1 MKAVLLSPIYH
12 PTMRCLVR
20 DGLYSQWEDA
30 HLCGAFHPCC
40 RETPRTD
47 PGGPTR
53 IRHQVFGPL
62 MLGKMPSHHKD
73 EATRRTPVS
82 SINELPL
89 EFSKYFLLPFFQKKG
104 GDTNLVHTVS
114 LISNDGIFHFALNIQ
129 VLHGNIQSTYKPS
142 KLTATS
148 SPPSSS
154 RACSPLQQL
163 QVNEDPKRVC
173 CPTRLTSEH
182 LSWMPLI
189 NKWSCKI
196 TL

>member
-1 MKAVLLSPIYH
+1 MKEVLLSPIYH
-12 PTMRCLVR
+12 PAMRCLVR
-20 DGLYSQWEDA
+20 DGLYSQWEDG

-53 IRHQVFGPL
+53 IRHQAFEPL

-82 SINELPL
+82 SIKSRTSPRIFQVLLTAILP
-89 EFSKYFLLPFFQKKG
+89 EKR
-104 GDTNLVHTVS
+104 GDTNLVNTVS

-129 VLHGNIQSTYKPS
+129 VLHGNIQSSYKPS

-148 SPPSSS
+148 FPPSSS

-163 QVNEDPKRVC
+163 QVNADPKRVC
-173 CPTRLTSEH
+173 CPTKLTSEH
-182 LSWMPLI
+182 LS
-189 NKWSCKI
+189 
-196 TL
+196 